1 MQTPDNPNIA
11 ELHQRAVS
19 ALNRGVYRDLA
30 LLATQLQQVA
40 PDMADGW
47 FFASIAS
54 TATGQIRRALEL
66 VSEALRL
73 DPDNPEYL
81 SQKARCHIQLQ
92 QIGDARVA
100 ADCGMQQH
108 PSSALLLDTFG
119 VIYSKVGDQQKAAE
133 AFRRAVGKQPQNP
146 QFQFNLGSAEQF
158 LGNLDAARAAY
169 EHAIRLRPDFA
180 RAHWALSE
188 LEKNRSENLRL
199 PQLLALQNSR
209 RFAPEE
215 QLYLAHAIARELERE
230 GNFHGAF
237 QTLTT
242 AKHAYRR
249 KIHYDF
255 SRDQALFDGVRAA
268 FSSAS
273 DTVNGTAGN
282 QAIFVLGMPRSGT
295 TLIERVLH
303 SHPQVH
309 SLGELQDF
317 PMAAKRA
324 SDSVSNAVLDAGVLS
339 GLKHADKPAIGQAY
353 LASVADRLY
362 AAGTKAPRF
371 VDKLPMNF
379 LYLGLIAQCLP
390 GARFVLLRRHPLDT
404 CLSNYRQLFSFQF
417 AYYHYNYHLEDTARY
432 IVQFHRLMEH
442 WKQLYPERI
451 LEVSYERFTENPE
464 AESRRLIAF
473 CDLPWDERCLDFSAA
488 EGAVS
493 TASSVQVRQP
503 VYRSAVARWKKYERE
518 LVPAIEV
525 FSKAGLL

>member
-66 VSEALRL
+66 VREALRL

-92 QIGDARVA
+92 QIGDARVT
-100 ADCGMQQH
+100 ADLGMQKH

-119 VIYSKVGDQQKAAE
+119 VIYSKVGDQLKAAE
-133 AFRRAVGKQPQNP
+133 AFRGAVGKQPQNP

-158 LGNLDAARAAY
+158 LGNLEAARAAY
-169 EHAIRLRPDFA
+169 EQAIRLQPDFA

-188 LEKNRSENLRL
+188 LEKNRSESQRL
-199 PQLLALQNSR
+199 PQLRQIQQSR
-209 RFAPEE
+209 RFSPEE
-215 QLYLAHAIARELERE
+215 QLYLAHAMARELERE
-230 GNFHGAF
+230 GDFHSAF
-237 QTLTT
+237 QSLAT
-242 AKHAYRR
+242 AKRVYKQ
-249 KIHYDF
+249 KIRYDF
-255 SRDQALFDGVRAA
+255 SRDQALFDGVTAA
-268 FSSAS
+268 FSGAS
-273 DTVNGTAGN
+273 DTVTATEGN

-303 SHPQVH
+303 SHPQMH

-317 PMAAKRA
+317 PLAAKRA
-324 SDSVSNAVLDAGVLS
+324 SGSASNAVLDAGVLS
-339 GLKHADKPAIGQAY
+339 GLAHADRQAIGRDY
-353 LASVADRLY
+353 LASVADRLQ
-362 AAGTKAPRF
+362 AAGSQAPRF

-390 GARFVLLRRHPLDT
+390 GARFVLLKRHPLDT

-417 AYYHYNYHLEDTARY
+417 AYYHYNYALEDTARY
-432 IVQFHRLMEH
+432 IVQFHQLMVH
-442 WKQLYPERI
+442 WKRLYPGRI
-451 LEVSYERFTENPE
+451 HEVCYEGFTENPE

-518 LVPAIEV
+518 LAPAIEI
-525 FSKAGLL
+525 FTKAGLL